1 MTTIPTTGH
10 GRNQAGFRC
19 GQYGCG
25 TTTTETLTVNCFDVQ
40 LDNGE
45 NLKALAVGDYLNL
58 TEPAAGM
65 QAGTWQVVA
74 YHGEFWD
81 RATMRLV
88 TAVTEEPG
96 R

>member
-1 MTTIPTTGH
+1 MGYARYDITRNGETIA
-10 GRNQAGFRC
+10 AG
-19 GQYGCG
+19 YSV
-25 TTTTETLTVNCFDVQ
+25 TVDCFDVQ

-45 NLKALAVGDYLNL
+45 NLKALSVGDHLDL
-58 TEPAAGM
+58 SEPAAGM